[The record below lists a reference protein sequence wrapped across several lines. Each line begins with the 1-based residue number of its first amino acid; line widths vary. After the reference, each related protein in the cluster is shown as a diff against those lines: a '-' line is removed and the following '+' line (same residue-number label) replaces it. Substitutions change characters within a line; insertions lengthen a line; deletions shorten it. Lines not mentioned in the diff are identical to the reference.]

1 MHLQLKLKS
10 KSWHIYLNLWLEDG
24 RGMLEGFTAAYKFQI
39 SNIKFQNQ
47 GMTNKFKIIND
58 PVHGFIQIPHEI
70 IFDVIEHRYFQRLRR
85 ISQTGLLN
93 LIFPGATHTRFH
105 HALGAMHLM
114 FTALETLKLKGV
126 KISREEEKSAMLAI
140 LLHDIGHGP
149 FSHALENML
158 MDDWHHEKL
167 SLLLMNKM
175 NGEFGGELSMAME
188 MFQGKY
194 HRKFFNQLISSQLD
208 VDRLDYLKR
217 DSFYSGVSEG
227 NINTQ
232 RIISM
237 MNVSH
242 EELVIDAKGIYSI
255 ENFLTARMFMY
266 WQVYYHK
273 TSALAE
279 HLLVKILDRAKKLVS
294 LGKDLPASENLKY
307 FLHKNDFESATEE
320 DIRRFT
326 ELDDNDVIQAMKFW
340 TKNEDFILSYLC
352 KCVIQRNFPKT
363 MISSKPFDKA
373 FIQEKVEKTNEKFGI
388 ENGNKLVDEISRSL
402 LPYNSE
408 KQPIYL
414 LQKNGEKITLENSE
428 NQILSSS
435 INQLNTKYI
444 LSFPRE
450 I

>member
-1 MHLQLKLKS
+1 
-10 KSWHIYLNLWLEDG
+10 
-24 RGMLEGFTAAYKFQI
+24 
-39 SNIKFQNQ
+39 
-47 GMTNKFKIIND
+47 MTNKFKIIND
-58 PVHGFIQIPHEI
+58 PVHGFIKIPYEI
-70 IFDVIEHRYFQRLRR
+70 LFDVIEHPYFQRLRR

-114 FTALETLKLKGV
+114 FTALETLKLKGIE
-126 KISREEEKSAMLAI
+126 ISRDEEKSAMLAI

-175 NGEFGGELSMAME
+175 NEEFGGELNMAIE

-217 DSFYSGVSEG
+217 DSFYTGVSEG
-227 NINTQ
+227 NVNTQ

-237 MNVSH
+237 MNVSDD
-242 EELVIDAKGIYSI
+242 ELVIDAKGIYSI
-255 ENFLTARMFMY
+255 ENYLTARMFMY

-279 HLLVKILDRAKKLVS
+279 HLLVKILARAKALVS
-294 LGKDLPASENLKY
+294 EGHSLPASQNLMY
-307 FLHKNDFESATEE
+307 FLQRNHFGTATDE
-320 DIRRFT
+320 DIQRFT
-326 ELDDNDVIQAMKFW
+326 ELDDNDIIQAMKFW
-340 TKNEDFILSYLC
+340 NKSEDKILSYLC
-352 KCVIQRNFPKT
+352 KSVIERNLLKT
-363 MISSKPFDKA
+363 KISSKPFDPEFIKEKIALTNAA
-373 FIQEKVEKTNEKFGI
+373 FNI
-388 ENGNKLVDEISRSL
+388 ENGAELVDQISRSL
-402 LPYNSE
+402 LPYSAE

-414 LQKNGEKITLENSE
+414 LLKDGRKITLENSE
-428 NQILSSS
+428 NQILSSY
-435 INQLNTKYI
+435 INQPNTKYI

>member
-1 MHLQLKLKS
+1 
-10 KSWHIYLNLWLEDG
+10 
-24 RGMLEGFTAAYKFQI
+24 
-39 SNIKFQNQ
+39 
-47 GMTNKFKIIND
+47 MTNKFKIIND
-58 PVHGFIQIPHEI
+58 PVHGFISIPHEI
-70 IFDVIEHRYFQRLRR
+70 LFDVIEHPYFQRLRR

-114 FTALETLKLKGV
+114 FTALSTLKLKGV
-126 KISREEEKSAMLAI
+126 KISVEEEKAALLAI
-140 LLHDIGHGP
+140 LLHDVGHGP

-175 NGEFGGELSMAME
+175 NEEFNGELTMAIE

-194 HRKFFNQLISSQLD
+194 QRKFFNQLISSQLD

-217 DSFYSGVSEG
+217 DSFYTGVSEG
-227 NINTQ
+227 NVNTQ

-237 MNVSH
+237 MNVS
-242 EELVIDAKGIYSI
+242 EDELVIDAKGIYSI

-273 TSALAE
+273 TSVLAE
-279 HLLVKILDRAKKLVS
+279 SLLVKILERAKYLVS
-294 LGKDLPASENLKY
+294 QGHVLPASENLGY
-307 FLHKNDFESATEE
+307 FLYKNQFDKATEE
-320 DIRRFT
+320 DIKRFT
-326 ELDDNDVIQAMKFW
+326 ELDDNDVIQAIKFW
-340 TKNEDFILSYLC
+340 TKNDDLILSYWC
-352 KCVIQRNFPKT
+352 KCVIERKFPKT
-363 MISSKPFDKA
+363 LILSKPFDA
-373 FIQEKVEKTNEKFGI
+373 EFIADKINKTNLRYGVGVGE
-388 ENGNKLVDEISRSL
+388 ELVDQISRNL
-402 LPYNSE
+402 LPYNAE
-408 KQPIYL
+408 HQPINL
-414 LQKNGEKITLENSE
+414 LQKNGQKIKLDHSE
-428 NQILSSS
+428 NQILSSF

>member
-1 MHLQLKLKS
+1 MHLQVS
-10 KSWHIYLNLWLEDG
+10 I
-24 RGMLEGFTAAYKFQI
+24 
-39 SNIKFQNQ
+39 
-47 GMTNKFKIIND
+47 MTNKFKIIND
-58 PVHGFIQIPHEI
+58 PVHGFISIPHEI
-70 IFDVIEHRYFQRLRR
+70 LFYVIEHLYFQRLRR

-114 FTALETLKLKGV
+114 FTALSTLKLKGV
-126 KISREEEKSAMLAI
+126 KISIEEEKAALLAI
-140 LLHDIGHGP
+140 LLHDVGHGP

-175 NGEFGGELSMAME
+175 NEEFNGELSMAIE

-194 HRKFFNQLISSQLD
+194 ERKFFNQLISSQLD

-217 DSFYSGVSEG
+217 DSFYTGVSEG
-227 NINTQ
+227 NVNTQ

-237 MNVSH
+237 MNVSDD
-242 EELVIDAKGIYSI
+242 ELVIDAKGIYSI

-273 TSALAE
+273 TSVLAE
-279 HLLVKILDRAKKLVS
+279 SLLVKILARAKYLVS
-294 LGKDLPASENLKY
+294 KGKALPASENLAY
-307 FLHKNDFESATEE
+307 FLNKNHFDKATEE
-320 DIRRFT
+320 DIQRFT
-326 ELDDNDVIQAMKFW
+326 ELDDNDVIQAIKFW
-340 TKNEDFILSYLC
+340 SKNEDIVLSYLC
-352 KCVIQRNFPKT
+352 KCVIERKFPKT
-363 MISSKPFDKA
+363 LISSKPFDSE
-373 FIQEKVEKTNEKFGI
+373 FITDKINKTDRKLGSGIGAELVEQM
-388 ENGNKLVDEISRSL
+388 SRDL
-402 LPYNSE
+402 LPYNAE
-408 KQPIYL
+408 QQPIYL
-414 LQKNGEKITLENSE
+414 LLKNGQKITLDRSE
-428 NQILSSS
+428 NQILSSF

>member
-1 MHLQLKLKS
+1 
-10 KSWHIYLNLWLEDG
+10 
-24 RGMLEGFTAAYKFQI
+24 
-39 SNIKFQNQ
+39 
-47 GMTNKFKIIND
+47 MTNKFKIIND
-58 PVHGFIQIPHEI
+58 PVHGFISIPHEI
-70 IFDVIEHRYFQRLRR
+70 LFDVIEHPYFQRLRR

-114 FTALETLKLKGV
+114 FTALSTLKLKGV
-126 KISREEEKSAMLAI
+126 KISIEEEKAALLAI
-140 LLHDIGHGP
+140 LLHDVGHGP

-175 NGEFGGELSMAME
+175 NEEFNGELSMAIE

-194 HRKFFNQLISSQLD
+194 QRKFFNQLISSQLD

-217 DSFYSGVSEG
+217 DSFYTGVSEG
-227 NINTQ
+227 NVNTQ

-237 MNVSH
+237 MNVS
-242 EELVIDAKGIYSI
+242 EDELVIDAKGIYSI

-273 TSALAE
+273 TSVLAE
-279 HLLVKILDRAKKLVS
+279 SLLVKILARAKYLVS
-294 LGKDLPASENLKY
+294 KGKALPASENLVY
-307 FLHKNDFESATEE
+307 FLNKNHFDKATEE
-320 DIRRFT
+320 DIQRFT
-326 ELDDNDVIQAMKFW
+326 ELDDNDVIQAIKFW
-340 TKNEDFILSYLC
+340 SKNEDIVLSYLC
-352 KCVIQRNFPKT
+352 KCVIERKFPKT
-363 MISSKPFDKA
+363 IISSKPFDSE
-373 FIQEKVEKTNEKFGI
+373 FITDKINKTDNKFGEGI
-388 ENGNKLVDEISRSL
+388 GAQLVEQISRDL
-402 LPYNSE
+402 LPYNAE
-408 KQPIYL
+408 QQHIYL
-414 LQKNGEKITLENSE
+414 LLKNGQKITLDRSE
-428 NQILSSS
+428 NQILSSF

>member
-1 MHLQLKLKS
+1 
-10 KSWHIYLNLWLEDG
+10 
-24 RGMLEGFTAAYKFQI
+24 
-39 SNIKFQNQ
+39 
-47 GMTNKFKIIND
+47 MTNKFKIIND
-58 PVHGFIQIPHEI
+58 PVHGFIKIPYEI
-70 IFDVIEHRYFQRLRR
+70 LFDVIEHPYFQRLRR

-114 FTALETLKLKGV
+114 FTALETLKLKGIE
-126 KISREEEKSAMLAI
+126 ISRDEEKSAMLAI

-175 NGEFGGELSMAME
+175 NEEFGGELNMAIE

-217 DSFYSGVSEG
+217 DSFYTGVSEG
-227 NINTQ
+227 NVNTQ

-237 MNVSH
+237 MNVSDD
-242 EELVIDAKGIYSI
+242 ELVIDAKGIYSI
-255 ENFLTARMFMY
+255 ENYLTARMFMY

-279 HLLVKILDRAKKLVS
+279 HLLVKILARAKTLVS
-294 LGKDLPASENLKY
+294 EGHSLPASQNLMY
-307 FLHKNDFESATEE
+307 FLQRNHFGTATDE
-320 DIRRFT
+320 DIQRFT
-326 ELDDNDVIQAMKFW
+326 ELDDNDIIQAMKFW
-340 TKNEDFILSYLC
+340 TKSEDKILSYLC
-352 KCVIQRNFPKT
+352 KSVIERNLLKT
-363 MISSKPFDKA
+363 KISSKPFDPE
-373 FIQEKVEKTNEKFGI
+373 FIKEKIALTNAVFNI
-388 ENGNKLVDEISRSL
+388 ENGAELVDQISRSL
-402 LPYNSE
+402 LPYSAE

-414 LQKNGEKITLENSE
+414 LLKDGRKITLENSE
-428 NQILSSS
+428 NQILSSY
-435 INQLNTKYI
+435 INQPNTKYI

>member
-1 MHLQLKLKS
+1 
-10 KSWHIYLNLWLEDG
+10 
-24 RGMLEGFTAAYKFQI
+24 
-39 SNIKFQNQ
+39 
-47 GMTNKFKIIND
+47 MTNKLKIIND
-58 PVHGFIQIPHEI
+58 PVHGFIKIPFEI
-70 IFDVIEHRYFQRLRR
+70 IFDVIEHSYFQRLRR

-114 FTALETLKLKGV
+114 FTALETLKLKGIE
-126 KISREEEKSAMLAI
+126 ISKEEEKSALLAI

-175 NGEFGGELSMAME
+175 NEEFDGELSMAIE

-194 HRKFFNQLISSQLD
+194 QRKFFNQLISSQLD

-217 DSFYSGVSEG
+217 DSFYTGVSEG
-227 NINTQ
+227 NVNTQ

-237 MNVSH
+237 MNVSDD
-242 EELVIDAKGIYSI
+242 ELVIDAKGIYSI

-279 HLLVKILDRAKKLVS
+279 HLLVKILDRAKLLTS
-294 LGKDLPASENLKY
+294 QGIDLPASENLKY
-307 FLHKNDFESATEE
+307 FLHKNNFESATAE
-320 DIRRFT
+320 DIQRFT
-326 ELDDNDVIQAMKFW
+326 ELDDNDVIQAMKVW
-340 TKNEDFILSYLC
+340 AKNEDFILSYWC
-352 KCVIQRNFPKT
+352 KCVIKREFPKT
-363 MISSKPFDKA
+363 IISSQSFDSE
-373 FIQEKVEKTNEKFGI
+373 FINDKIEKINLHFNITNGAELI
-388 ENGNKLVDEISRSL
+388 EEISRSL
-402 LPYNSE
+402 LPYNKD

-414 LQKNGEKITLENSE
+414 LQKNGQKVRLEKSE
-428 NQILSSS
+428 NQILSSY
-435 INQLNTKYI
+435 INDLNTKYI

>member
-1 MHLQLKLKS
+1 
-10 KSWHIYLNLWLEDG
+10 
-24 RGMLEGFTAAYKFQI
+24 
-39 SNIKFQNQ
+39 
-47 GMTNKFKIIND
+47 MTNKFKIIND
-58 PVHGFIQIPHEI
+58 PVHGFISIPHEI
-70 IFDVIEHRYFQRLRR
+70 LFDVIEHPYFQRLRR

-114 FTALETLKLKGV
+114 FTALSTLKLKGV
-126 KISREEEKSAMLAI
+126 KISLEEEKAALLAI
-140 LLHDIGHGP
+140 LLHDVGHGP

-175 NGEFGGELSMAME
+175 NEEFQGELSMAIE

-194 HRKFFNQLISSQLD
+194 QRKFFNQLISSQLD

-217 DSFYSGVSEG
+217 DSFYTGVSEG
-227 NINTQ
+227 NVNTQ

-237 MNVSH
+237 MNVSDD
-242 EELVIDAKGIYSI
+242 ELVIDAKGIYSI

-273 TSALAE
+273 TSVLAE
-279 HLLVKILDRAKKLVS
+279 SLLVKILARAKYLVS
-294 LGKDLPASENLKY
+294 QGKELPASENLGY
-307 FLHKNDFESATEE
+307 FLYKSYFGTATQE
-320 DIRRFT
+320 DIQRFT
-326 ELDDNDVIQAMKFW
+326 ELDDNDVIQAIKFW
-340 TKNEDFILSYLC
+340 TKNTDIVLSYLC
-352 KCVIQRNFPKT
+352 TCVIERKFPKT
-363 MISSKPFDKA
+363 IISSKPFDSE
-373 FIQEKVEKTNEKFGI
+373 FIVDKISKTDRKFGEGI
-388 ENGNKLVDEISRSL
+388 GAELVEQISRNL
-402 LPYNSE
+402 LPYNADQ
-408 KQPIYL
+408 QPIYL
-414 LQKNGEKITLENSE
+414 LQKNGEKITLDHSE
-428 NQILSSS
+428 NQILSSF

>member
-1 MHLQLKLKS
+1 
-10 KSWHIYLNLWLEDG
+10 
-24 RGMLEGFTAAYKFQI
+24 
-39 SNIKFQNQ
+39 
-47 GMTNKFKIIND
+47 MTNKLKIIND
-58 PVHGFIQIPHEI
+58 PVHGFIKIPHEI
-70 IFDVIEHRYFQRLRR
+70 LFDVIEHPYFQRLRR

-126 KISREEEKSAMLAI
+126 QVSKEEEKSAMLAI
-140 LLHDIGHGP
+140 LLHDVGHGP

-167 SLLLMNKM
+167 SILLMNKM
-175 NGEFGGELSMAME
+175 NATFEGELSMALE

-217 DSFYSGVSEG
+217 DSFYTGVSEG
-227 NINTQ
+227 NVNTQ

-237 MNVSH
+237 MNVS
-242 EELVIDAKGIYSI
+242 EDELVIDAKGIYSI

-279 HLLVKILDRAKKLVS
+279 HLLVKILNRAKFLIS
-294 LGKDLPASENLKY
+294 ENHNLPCSENLRY
-307 FLHKNDFESATEE
+307 FLSKSQFTNPTAE
-320 DIRRFT
+320 DLQRFT

-340 TKNEDFILSYLC
+340 TKSEDFILSYLC
-352 KCVIQRNFPKT
+352 KSVINRNFPKT
-363 MISSKPFDKA
+363 IIASEPFSKE
-373 FIQEKVEKTNEKFGI
+373 FIQEKIAETNRFFGI
-388 ENGNKLVDEISRSL
+388 DNGSELVDEISRSL
-402 LPYNSE
+402 LPYNKKE
-408 KQPIYL
+408 QPIRL
-414 LQKNGEKITLENSE
+414 LEKNGKTVMLENAE
-428 NQILSSS
+428 NQILSSC
-435 INQLNTKYI
+435 INHQNTKYI

-450 I
+450 M

>member
-1 MHLQLKLKS
+1 
-10 KSWHIYLNLWLEDG
+10 
-24 RGMLEGFTAAYKFQI
+24 
-39 SNIKFQNQ
+39 
-47 GMTNKFKIIND
+47 MTNKFKIIND
-58 PVHGFIQIPHEI
+58 PVHGFINIPYEI
-70 IFDVIEHRYFQRLRR
+70 LFDVIEHPYFQRLRR

-114 FTALETLKLKGV
+114 FTALSTLKLKGV
-126 KISREEEKSAMLAI
+126 KISIEEEKAALLAI
-140 LLHDIGHGP
+140 LLHDVGHGP

-175 NGEFGGELSMAME
+175 NEEFQGELSMAIE

-217 DSFYSGVSEG
+217 DSFYTGVSEG
-227 NINTQ
+227 NVNTQ

-237 MNVSH
+237 MNVS
-242 EELVIDAKGIYSI
+242 EDELVIDAKGIYSI

-279 HLLVKILDRAKKLVS
+279 YLLVKILARTKFLVS
-294 LGKDLPASENLKY
+294 QGMELPASENLVY
-307 FLHKNDFESATEE
+307 FLHKNEFEKATEE
-320 DIRRFT
+320 DIQRFT
-326 ELDDNDVIQAMKFW
+326 ELDDNDVIQAIKFW
-340 TKNEDFILSYLC
+340 TKSDDVVLSYLC
-352 KCVIQRNFPKT
+352 KCVIQRKFPKT
-363 MISSKPFDKA
+363 LMSSKPFDQA
-373 FIQEKVEKTNEKFGI
+373 FVDDKIARTNLKFGADI
-388 ENGNKLVDEISRSL
+388 GSELVDQISRHL
-402 LPYNSE
+402 LPYNSDH
-408 KQPIYL
+408 QPIYL
-414 LQKNGEKITLENSE
+414 LQKDGRKISLDHSE
-428 NQILSSS
+428 NQILSSF

>member
-1 MHLQLKLKS
+1 
-10 KSWHIYLNLWLEDG
+10 
-24 RGMLEGFTAAYKFQI
+24 
-39 SNIKFQNQ
+39 
-47 GMTNKFKIIND
+47 MTNKFKIIND
-58 PVHGFIQIPHEI
+58 PVHGFISIPHEI
-70 IFDVIEHRYFQRLRR
+70 LFDVIEHPYFQRLRR

-105 HALGAMHLM
+105 HAIGAMHLM

-126 KISREEEKSAMLAI
+126 QVSKEEEKGALLAI
-140 LLHDIGHGP
+140 LLHDVGHGP

-175 NGEFGGELSMAME
+175 NEEFNGELSMAIE

-217 DSFYSGVSEG
+217 DSFYTGVVEG
-227 NINTQ
+227 NVNTQ

-237 MNVSH
+237 MNVS
-242 EELVIDAKGIYSI
+242 EDELVIDAKGIYSI

-279 HLLVKILDRAKKLVS
+279 YLLVKILARAKFLVS
-294 LGKDLPASENLKY
+294 QGKQLPASENLAY
-307 FLHKNDFESATEE
+307 FLHKNQFEKATEE
-320 DIRRFT
+320 DIQRFT
-326 ELDDNDVIQAMKFW
+326 ELDDNDVIQAIKFW
-340 TKNEDFILSYLC
+340 TKSDDVILSYLC
-352 KCVIQRNFPKT
+352 NCVIQRKFPKT
-363 MISSKPFDKA
+363 LMSSKPFDQE
-373 FIQEKVEKTNEKFGI
+373 FIDDKIARTNLKFGADI
-388 ENGNKLVDEISRSL
+388 GSELVDEISRNL
-402 LPYNSE
+402 LPYNSDH
-408 KQPIYL
+408 QPIFL
-414 LQKNGEKITLENSE
+414 LQKDGQKITLDHSE
-428 NQILSSS
+428 NQILSSF

>member
-1 MHLQLKLKS
+1 
-10 KSWHIYLNLWLEDG
+10 
-24 RGMLEGFTAAYKFQI
+24 
-39 SNIKFQNQ
+39 
-47 GMTNKFKIIND
+47 MTNKFKIIND
-58 PVHGFIQIPHEI
+58 PVHGFINIPHEI
-70 IFDVIEHRYFQRLRR
+70 LFDVIEHPYFQRLRR

-126 KISREEEKSAMLAI
+126 QISKEEEKAALLAI

-175 NGEFGGELSMAME
+175 NEEFSGELSMAIQ

-194 HRKFFNQLISSQLD
+194 SRKFFNQLISSQLD

-217 DSFYSGVSEG
+217 DSFYTGVSEG
-227 NINTQ
+227 NVNAQ

-237 MNVSH
+237 MNVSAD
-242 EELVIDAKGIYSI
+242 ELVIDAKGIYSI

-273 TSALAE
+273 TSVLAE
-279 HLLVKILDRAKKLVS
+279 FLLVKILARAKYLVS
-294 LGKDLPASENLKY
+294 QGQILPASENLAY
-307 FLHKNDFESATEE
+307 FLHKNEFEKATEE
-320 DIRRFT
+320 DIQRFT
-326 ELDDNDVIQAMKFW
+326 ELDDNDMIQAIKFW
-340 TKNEDFILSYLC
+340 TKNEDVVLSYLC
-352 KCVIQRNFPKT
+352 KCIIQRKFPKT
-363 MISSKPFDKA
+363 LISSKPFEA
-373 FIQEKVEKTNEKFGI
+373 EFIQDKIRRTNLKFGLEI
-388 ENGNKLVDEISRSL
+388 GSELVDEISRDL
-402 LPYNSE
+402 LPYNAE
-408 KQPIYL
+408 EQLIYL
-414 LQKNGEKITLENSE
+414 LQKNGEKITLDHSE
-428 NQILSSS
+428 NQILSSF
-435 INQLNTKYI
+435 INQPNTKYI
-444 LSFPRE
+444 LTFPRE